1 MRRRVLK
8 KPDGEFG
15 AIRVGGDNAGPRV
28 CFAATLGIL
37 ILFFA
42 FNIIPVALDG
52 DNVVGI
58 FLADEAGNSVKCPKV
73 PLLAST
79 STTDQHRSSAFR
91 PRRHLARGHRAKRVS
106 FL

>member
-1 MRRRVLK
+1 MRRRVLR

-15 AIRVGGDNAGPRV
+15 AIRVGGGTAGPRL

-58 FLADEAGNSVKCPKV
+58 FLA
-73 PLLAST
+73 T
-79 STTDQHRSSAFR
+79 
-91 PRRHLARGHRAKRVS
+91 RREIP
-106 FL
+106 